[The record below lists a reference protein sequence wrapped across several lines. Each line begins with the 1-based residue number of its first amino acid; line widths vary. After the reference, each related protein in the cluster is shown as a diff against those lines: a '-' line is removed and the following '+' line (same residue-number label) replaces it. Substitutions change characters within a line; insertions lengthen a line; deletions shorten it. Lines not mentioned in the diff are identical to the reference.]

1 VLPSCLNKDKT
12 LHDLELPETSSLSNV
27 LKITGLAD
35 AVEGRVNV
43 IVNNKQVFRDYFFS
57 IFTLKLTHTRFLAN
71 IKWSL
76 FH

>member
-1 VLPSCLNKDKT
+1 MLPSCLNKDKI
-12 LHDLELPETSSLSNV
+12 LHDLELPESSSLSNA

-57 IFTLKLTHTRFLAN
+57 F
-71 IKWSL
+71 SL
-76 FH
+76 RI